1 MGKGQEESMFA
12 CMQSTKE
19 DRQVGG
25 HFRTRPKVL
34 KAFGVTHSY
43 GFHFAFKAAAGTK
56 LLHFVAISRAGMN
69 LMKKKEKVTTPLS
82 IKVALQKN
90 PVTN

>member
-1 MGKGQEESMFA
+1 MLT
-12 CMQSTKE
+12 CTQSTRE

-25 HFRTRPKVL
+25 HFYNPPNVL
-34 KAFGVTHSY
+34 KAFGVTHGY

-56 LLHFVAISRAGMN
+56 LLHFVAISRALMN

-90 PVTN
+90 SVTN